1 MLFAF
6 INATTRLGVQDT
18 TPLPTLPS
26 PPSVFKVGLFR
37 WEEMPWIAFIFNI
50 NRCVLISALKVDHL
64 HGKEV
69 KERVGVWELDHSVQ
83 RFPFPALLMG
93 VETSSLGNKQNNQQ
107 QPTTTLTSQN
117 GGRA

>member
-1 MLFAF
+1 MLFVF

-18 TPLPTLPS
+18 TPLPTPPS

-50 NRCVLISALKVDHL
+50 NRCVLILALKVDHL

-69 KERVGVWELDHSVQ
+69 KERVCVCELDHVFRGS
-83 RFPFPALLMG
+83 PFPH
-93 VETSSLGNKQNNQQ
+93 N
-107 QPTTTLTSQN
+107 
-117 GGRA
+117 

>member
-18 TPLPTLPS
+18 TPLPTPLS

-69 KERVGVWELDHSVQ
+69 KEIVGVCELDHTYLQLPLSFTIDGC
-83 RFPFPALLMG
+83 RNFK
-93 VETSSLGNKQNNQQ
+93 SWQQ
-107 QPTTTLTSQN
+107 AEQPTTTTLTSQN